1 MSSSAELEQ
10 FRSRWQQEV
19 ASRRLRP
26 TPLRA
31 EAQADQ
37 KRRSPP
43 AAAQVDQQ
51 EQSQSH
57 NPDTSTNS
65 SIGKATLPK
74 DRLGRLLDQLVPA
87 HEAAALE
94 NVGQKLLQL
103 QLDDAKE
110 MHANQAPSTSNSIA
124 QSYPDGA
131 IPAVDRALDQT
142 WSWDDADA
150 QTTRTAIRNASE
162 LANDVSQPP
171 SPTTFQQ
178 DSQLGTSPQAE
189 SSFARHP
196 TLSPERSVSSPTRS
210 TSPSILE
217 RPIQT
222 VYNMYAADEQA
233 AFPLGQVPDEVL
245 VSILLHLVQPVR
257 APAATPRTS
266 DQTSYRPPSHTW
278 RAFTGPDY
286 ISLEACARVCWKLRL
301 LTSHPQLW
309 RSIVYH
315 TYQPPQIAS
324 QTALPSLLM
333 EHQPSWRDLFIYQPR
348 LRLHGT
354 YIASCQYTQQG
365 MSEEN
370 VWVRVLHVV
379 KFYRYLRFFP
389 EGQCISM
396 LTTDPPQ
403 DVVHLLH
410 PGVHAKGLTVGRWHL
425 LSDKHDAT
433 VVLEDLLDPSLP
445 NYRFQMTLHLLPS
458 PGRWHKLELVQ
469 HASLNLATSEIL
481 PFPRQ
486 QHQRPF
492 YFSRVISYGV

>member
-1 MSSSAELEQ
+1 MSSSCELEQ
-10 FRSRWQQEV
+10 FRSRWKQEV
-19 ASRRLRP
+19 ASRRVRP
-26 TPLRA
+26 RPLRS
-31 EAQADQ
+31 EVHADESLGNS
-37 KRRSPP
+37 RTT
-43 AAAQVDQQ
+43 AHVDQHDP
-51 EQSQSH
+51 SQRSI
-57 NPDTSTNS
+57 PETSATS
-65 SIGKATLPK
+65 SNGKSSLPK

-94 NVGQKLLQL
+94 NVQQCLLQL
-103 QLDDAKE
+103 QLNESEE
-110 MHANQAPSTSNSIA
+110 MHTHRAPSASGNDAHSPHHAATSTL
-124 QSYPDGA
+124 PT
-131 IPAVDRALDQT
+131 VDQALRET
-142 WSWDDADA
+142 LPWDDADA
-150 QTTRTAIRNASE
+150 QTTRTTTRDAKE
-162 LANDVSQPP
+162 LANDATRPSSPTTRNANELENDATQPP
-171 SPTTFQQ
+171 S
-178 DSQLGTSPQAE
+178 
-189 SSFARHP
+189 
-196 TLSPERSVSSPTRS
+196 TLQ
-210 TSPSILE
+210 

-222 VYNMYAADEQA
+222 VYNLYAADEQF

-245 VSILLHLVQPVR
+245 VSILQHLVEPVR
-257 APAATPRTS
+257 APAAIPRVS
-266 DQTSYRPPSHTW
+266 DHTTYRPPLHTW

-286 ISLEACARVCWKLRL
+286 FSLETCARVCWKLRL
-301 LTSHPQLW
+301 LSSHPRLW

-324 QTALPSLLM
+324 QTDLPSLIM
-333 EHQPSWRDLFIYQPR
+333 DHQPSWRDLFIYQPR

-354 YIASCQYTQQG
+354 YIASCEYTQQG

-403 DVVHLLH
+403 DVIHLLH
-410 PGVHAKGLTVGRWHL
+410 PGVHAKGLTVGRWRFLPDQH
-425 LSDKHDAT
+425 HGT
-433 VVLEDLLDPSLP
+433 VVLEDMLDTSLP
-445 NYRFQMTLHLLPS
+445 NYRFQMTLHLLPA

-492 YFSRVISYGV
+492 YFSRVMSYGV